1 VPYLHIIVYNKG
13 YKSKLTY
20 TIYLSSCRC
29 GTYVHQT

>member
-1 VPYLHIIVYNKG
+1 VVIVYYKG

-29 GTYVHQT
+29 GTCVHQT